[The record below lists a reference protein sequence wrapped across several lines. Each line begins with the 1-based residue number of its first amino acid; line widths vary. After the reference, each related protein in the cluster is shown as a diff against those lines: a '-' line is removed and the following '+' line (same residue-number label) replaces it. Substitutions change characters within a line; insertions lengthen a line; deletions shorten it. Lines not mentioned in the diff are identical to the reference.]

1 MAVRH
6 PRNMAG
12 SSGFPTAAGRL
23 RKRPSLW
30 LESFAC
36 LVLVAI
42 TWLVFGQT
50 LGHDFV
56 DFDDHWYVY
65 ENPSITRGLSMDGV
79 IGAFTHAH
87 AGNWHPLTTI
97 SHMLDC
103 QLFGLKAG
111 GHHFT
116 NVLLHSIGVVL
127 LFLVL
132 RQMTDGLWQSAFVA
146 SLFAIHPL
154 HVESVAWI
162 SERKDVL
169 SALFFILTLFAYVHS
184 ARAPSVRR
192 YLAVAFVFALGLMS
206 KPMLVTLPFVLLLL
220 DYWPLKRF
228 SGERTRLTRN
238 IRRPAERPTNVRGL
252 SNRTKVFG
260 RAPKSTR
267 GGACA
272 PRTALSLLI
281 EKIPLL
287 ALCAPSC
294 AATLLAQRYGAGAID
309 QLPFA
314 WRLNNAAISYVAYI
328 WQMFWPARLAA
339 FYPHPNDQLP
349 LWQVFLAIAFLIA
362 VSLLAIHWRKERPYI
377 FTGWFWYVGMLVPVI
392 GLVQAGEQARSDR
405 YTYLPEIG
413 LYTLIVWGITD
424 LIMPIIT
431 RTFGSRSAATGGR
444 SATRGSR
451 GVRAHGPL
459 AFAESPRSSQSPG
472 STLFCAVIASVII
485 IALSW
490 RAFVQTS
497 YWKNSETLWNHAL
510 AVTADNDAAHNNLG
524 YLFLQ
529 RGELDS
535 AISHFETA
543 LQIRSRNSAVHY
555 NFGGAVIE
563 NNLANALARRGL
575 PSEAVGHYEKAVK
588 LRPGYGDPYLNLGTV
603 LFQQGR
609 ISDAIAQWQMALAT
623 QPNDA
628 GFHTALGNAFLKGE
642 LPKDAIAEYEHA
654 ARISTQDPVPRN
666 NLAWLLATSS
676 DASIRDGNRA
686 IELAKQAVRLSHG
699 KDPNYL
705 RTLAAAFAESGRFAE
720 AKETAQQALQVAE
733 RGSNS
738 TLASAL
744 QDEIALYE
752 LGLPYHK

>member
-1 MAVRH
+1 MAKRVST
-6 PRNMAG
+6 PSMASKHRVVVG
-12 SSGFPTAAGRL
+12 ICA
-23 RKRPSLW
+23 
-30 LESFAC
+30 
-36 LVLVAI
+36 VLTAI

-50 LGHDFV
+50 LGHKFV
-56 DFDDHWYVY
+56 TYDDPQYVY
-65 ENPSITRGLSMDGV
+65 ENAKVAAGLSWEGV
-79 IGAFTHAH
+79 SWAFTHTI
-87 AGNWHPLTTI
+87 AGNWHPLTTV
-97 SHMLDC
+97 SHMFDC
-103 QLFGLKAG
+103 QLYGLKPA

-116 NVLLHSIGVVL
+116 NVLLHTIAVVL

-132 RQMTDGLWQSAFVA
+132 RQMTGTLWRSAFVA
-146 SLFAIHPL
+146 ALFAIHPL

-169 SALFFILTLFAYVHS
+169 SAVFFILTLGAYIRYV
-184 ARAPSVRR
+184 RKPSVTS
-192 YLAVAFVFALGLMS
+192 YLLVVLLFALGLMS
-206 KPMLVTLPFVLLLL
+206 KPMLVTVPFVLLLL
-220 DYWPLKRF
+220 DYWPLGRIKGPAFAKSMARQAAT
-228 SGERTRLTRN
+228 SSQWSMVGRLVT
-238 IRRPAERPTNVRGL
+238 
-252 SNRTKVFG
+252 
-260 RAPKSTR
+260 
-267 GGACA
+267 
-272 PRTALSLLI
+272 
-281 EKIPLL
+281 EKIPLFVL
-287 ALCAPSC
+287 SALSSVV
-294 AATLLAQRYGAGAID
+294 TLLAQLYSAGAID

-314 WRLNNAAISYVAYI
+314 WRLNNAAVSYVAYI

-349 LWQVFLAIAFLIA
+349 LWQVFSAIAFLAA
-362 VSLLAIHWRKERPYI
+362 VSFLAIRWRKERPYI

-424 LIMPIIT
+424 LIMPIMT
-431 RTFGSRSAATGGR
+431 RTFGSRSVATGGR